1 MRQNFRKRATTLL
14 TATALALPIGAASL
28 YGTATASAPTY
39 DTSTMAGK
47 VASVQ
52 GTAGL
57 QIRMSAFLD
66 ADATAINA
74 ADALGSDGATLAAG
88 SPTSVLSPAVTVNQD
103 RNAAPQ
109 NETSIAVDPNN
120 PNIVVGSANDYVAR
134 TWACTVSGTPCSAV
148 ADGYSGAYLS
158 VNGGQSWVANSS
170 DPQHLGTLIPGV
182 EHLTGGPYGGGGDP
196 AVAFDSRGKVF
207 YAGLGFNRNDPASGV
222 EVSTGTIAGGNLTWS
237 QPAWVTQTNNNAVF
251 NDKEWIAADHYAA
264 SPYRDRVYVSYTRFI
279 FSASGNYVQSPI
291 FSSYSSDGGQTFS
304 SPHSISDNVLY
315 GQGSR
320 PVVAPDG
327 TVYIFWDGSTRLA
340 STDSIYMV
348 KSTDGGVTWSAPSAV
363 APLQDIGTL
372 KDTRFRVNSYPAV
385 AAGPDGSLYT
395 TWTSSTK
402 DTATTY
408 DSSSFCASA
417 AAEPVGCHAQAVY
430 SKSSD
435 GGATWSAPEAVP
447 GTTATR
453 LPVGYG
459 GSVRKTLSAPAAV
472 PADSVFPAVSVSS
485 TGNVY
490 FSTYLADVVSPW
502 QTCAKYDP
510 NGSVNCLAPGP
521 YINNSKLNYIV
532 SKLGGATK
540 VATTAPI
547 NTRYQ
552 FRGGFI
558 GDYTDLAV
566 GSDDVAHPLWTDTN
580 NTQNVYWFYGTN
592 FNGLPAN
599 QQDVVTNALHF

>member
-1 MRQNFRKRATTLL
+1 MSQNFRKRAKIVLVV
-14 TATALALPIGAASL
+14 TAFAMPISAVSV
-28 YGTATASAPTY
+28 YSTATASTPTY
-39 DTSTMAGK
+39 DTSTLAGK
-47 VASVQ
+47 VASVN

-88 SPTSVLSPAVTVNQD
+88 SPTNVLSPAVTVNQD
-103 RNAAPQ
+103 HNAAPQ

-120 PNIVVGSANDYVAR
+120 PQIIVGSANDYVAR
-134 TWACTVSGTPCSAV
+134 TWACTISGTPCSAL

-158 VNGGQSWVANSS
+158 VDGGQSWVSDSS

-182 EHLTGGPYGGGGDP
+182 EHLTGGPYDAGGDP
-196 AVAFDSRGKVF
+196 AVAFDSRGHVY

-222 EVSTGTIAGGNLTWS
+222 EVSKGTIAGGTLTWS
-237 QPAWVTQTNNNAVF
+237 QPSWITQTNNPAIF
-251 NDKEWIAADHYAA
+251 NDKEWIAADHFA
-264 SPYRDRVYVSYTRFI
+264 SSAFRDRIYVSYTRFI
-279 FSASGNYVQSPI
+279 FTPKGNYVQSPI
-291 FSSYSSDGGQTFS
+291 FTSYSSDGGQTFS
-304 SPHSISDNVLY
+304 SPQSISNNVLY

-327 TVYIFWDGSTRLA
+327 SVYIFWDGSTRLA

-348 KSTDGGVTWSAPSAV
+348 KSTDGGVTWSKPSAV

-372 KDTRFRVNSYPAV
+372 KDTNFRVNSYPAV
-385 AAGPDGSLYT
+385 AAGPDGSLYA

-402 DTATTY
+402 NTATTY
-408 DSSSFCASA
+408 DSSSFCAYA
-417 AAEPVGCHAQAVY
+417 AAEPSDCHAQAVY

-435 GGATWSAPEAVP
+435 GGATWSAPAAVP
-447 GTTATR
+447 GTIATR
-453 LPVGYG
+453 LPVGYSDNSG
-459 GSVRKTLSAPAAV
+459 ISAPAPA
-472 PADSVFPAVSVSS
+472 PADSVYPAVSVGSN
-485 TGNVY
+485 GAAY
-490 FSTYLADVVSPW
+490 FSSYLADVVSPW
-502 QTCAKYDP
+502 QSCAKYDP
-510 NGSVNCLAPGP
+510 HGSINCLVPGP
-521 YINNSKLNYIV
+521 NINNSKLNYIV
-532 SKLGGATK
+532 SRLGGGTQ
-540 VATTAPI
+540 VATTASI

-566 GSDDVAHPLWTDTN
+566 GSDNVAHPMWTDTN
-580 NTQNVYWFYGTN
+580 NTQNVNWFYGTN